1 MEGEKIKIKIEGMHC
16 SACEVL
22 LERKFK
28 KIEGVAEAKISHHNG
43 IAEITCT
50 SDPGIEAFQ
59 EAVKDTKYKVHPF
72 DSVIDKKNNFDDYF
86 QIGAYFVIIAGVYF
100 LLRQLNL
107 IPGIGISEKT
117 SLAVIFLL
125 GLIAS
130 VSSCMAITGGLLI
143 SIAARYSENHPNLSG
158 YQKFKPQ
165 LYFNIG
171 RIASYALLGGLIGAI
186 GSLFPLYFGS
196 QGILIIIASII
207 MIILGVQML
216 NVFPLLSRLHF
227 RMPKFFAHKIHD
239 AKTSHS
245 SISMFFFGAST
256 FFFPCGFTQALQFY
270 VLTTG
275 SFITGSTTMLAF
287 SLGTFPALMSVGAI
301 FSYVKGTLQ
310 KDIMRFTAILVI
322 LLGIFNMGNGL
333 ALSGVHLGS
342 SPEYA
347 QPQSS
352 QESDLSGMNP
362 YFAQY
367 IKAQRAPPEIV
378 DTVNGK
384 QIAKMRVIDLNYVP
398 AKFIVKQGVP
408 VEWQIDASKAA
419 GCSQVITAPKL
430 RLTKYLSPNQI
441 NKIEFTPKETGKIY
455 FMCTMAMTTNGASFE
470 VVSA

>member
-1 MEGEKIKIKIEGMHC
+1 MEGKKIKVRIEGMYC

-22 LERKFK
+22 LERRFK
-28 KIEGVAEAKISHHNG
+28 KIEGVNDVKISHHNG
-43 IAEITCT
+43 EAEITCS
-50 SDPGIEAFQ
+50 SDPGIDALQ
-59 EAVKDTKYKVHPF
+59 DAIKDTKYKVHPF
-72 DSVIDKKNNFDDYF
+72 DSVIDKKNKFDDYF
-86 QIGAYFVIIAGVYF
+86 QIGAYFVVIAGIYL

-107 IPGIGISEKT
+107 IPSIGISEKT

-130 VSSCMAITGGLLI
+130 VSSCMAVTGGLLI
-143 SIAARYSENHPNLSG
+143 SIAARYSENHPNLNG

-171 RIASYALLGGLIGAI
+171 RIISYTLLGGLIGAI

-216 NVFPLLSRLHF
+216 NVFPLLSRLNF
-227 RMPKFFAHKIHD
+227 RMPKLFAHKIHE
-239 AKTSHS
+239 AKSSHNS
-245 SISMFFFGAST
+245 VSMFLFGAST

-275 SFITGSTTMLAF
+275 SFATGSTTMLAF

-301 FSYVKGTLQ
+301 FSYVKGALQ
-310 KDIMRFTAILVI
+310 KDIMRFTAVLVI
-322 LLGIFNMGNGL
+322 LLGIFNIGNGL
-333 ALSGVHLGS
+333 ALSGFHIGS
-342 SPEYA
+342 SPDYV
-347 QPQSS
+347 QPPGS
-352 QESDLSGMNP
+352 QESDFSDVNP
-362 YFAQY
+362 YLAQY
-367 IKAQRAPPEIV
+367 VKAQRAPPEI
-378 DTVNGK
+378 TEIINGK
-384 QIAKMRVIDLNYVP
+384 QIAKMKIIDLNYVP

-419 GCSQVITAPKL
+419 GCAQVITVPKL
-430 RLTKYLSPNQI
+430 KLTKYLSPNQI

-455 FMCTMAMTTNGASFE
+455 FMCTMGMTTNGASFE